1 MMIVGAAVVD
11 EIQRAS
17 SVVCVMKGEKCEEG
31 RRKKKKKTFLTVE
44 IGKLPREGRC
54 VRACVSGS
62 HAEKMNNGEEG
73 TE

>member
-1 MMIVGAAVVD
+1 MIVGAAVVD

-17 SVVCVMKGEKCEEG
+17 SVVCVMKGEKFEEG
-31 RRKKKKKTFLTVE
+31 RRKKKKTFLTVE

-73 TE
+73 TK

>member
-1 MMIVGAAVVD
+1 MIVVAAVVD
-11 EIQRAS
+11 EIQRRLR
-17 SVVCVMKGEKCEEG
+17 VVCVMKGEKFEEG
-31 RRKKKKKTFLTVE
+31 KKKKKTFLTVE

-62 HAEKMNNGEEG
+62 HAEKMNGEEG